1 LIVETLHP
9 TLPQRSGLRGIEL
22 AALALVGLALGWAYA
37 PSFVYLR
44 GIWTTDPNYSHGF
57 LVIPIALLILW
68 LRRDSLDRTQ
78 LAPNRLG
85 WVLLGLVIVL
95 RAMMYE
101 WNEQWFEDAT
111 IPLAVGSLVL
121 AFGGW
126 PLVRWSL
133 PAIIFMGFMFPL
145 PHRFNVLLA
154 NPLQHLATIGSCDL
168 LQTLGLP
175 VLAEG
180 NVIIIGANRLEIAR
194 ACNGLSMLL
203 SFLTLITAAAILVN
217 RPIWERIILLVSAIP
232 VALVVNI
239 LRISITGLCFHFY
252 GTDEIL
258 GLPHDWAGYMMMPI
272 ALVFVLL
279 ELRILS
285 WLVIEK
291 IDDEP
296 SATFGPVVS
305 SGPMMSTTYRVTK
318 KEQGSG
324 DPPPQNDAL

>member
-1 LIVETLHP
+1 M
-9 TLPQRSGLRGIEL
+9 EL
-22 AALALVGLALGWAYA
+22 AAAALVGLVLCLAYA

-44 GIWTTDPNYSHGF
+44 GIWTSDANYSHGF

-68 LRRDSLDRTQ
+68 FRRDSLDRTQ
-78 LAPNRLG
+78 VAPNRLG

-95 RAMMYE
+95 RTMMYE

-111 IPLAVGSLVL
+111 LPLAVASLVL

-126 PLVRWSL
+126 PLLRWSL

-145 PHRFNVLLA
+145 PHRFNILLA
-154 NPLQHLATIGSCDL
+154 NPLQRLATIGSCDL

-180 NVIIIGANRLEIAR
+180 NVILIGANRLEIAR

-217 RPIWERIILLVSAIP
+217 RPIWDRIILLASAIP

-239 LRISITGLCFHFY
+239 LRISITGLCFYFY

-258 GLPHDWAGYMMMPI
+258 GLPHDWAGFLMMPI

-279 ELRILS
+279 ELRVLS
-285 WLVIEK
+285 WLIVETEER
-291 IDDEP
+291 EP
-296 SATFGPVVS
+296 AAAFGAMMSTGPV
-305 SGPMMSTTYRVTK
+305 MSTTYRVTK
-318 KEQGSG
+318 KEQVAG
-324 DPPPQNDAL
+324 DIPPQDDAL